1 MWVIPTQKIVWASP
15 PVVGDV
21 YKTVS
26 GPVLWTGIWFIH
38 LQSNTQEAPAESFGT
53 VQLFTQPV
61 ALAGGCELALAPTP
75 SPWSQAGC
83 SGPWVLPGDHKL
95 ISWCFVLFFS
105 FPEKLFPFEKISTI
119 VAPLHWDL
127 SLPLGLKNHSW
138 VFCNN
143 TCQQL
148 LTSPTSLAWIY
159 PSSSYSSSVEFN
171 WTNTFPPDAGFWS
184 VIAVKSSIN
193 ALMKL
198 YEPEPIL
205 NLFRV
210 SKGYERRLLRWSVWL
225 HTHTCDWMVDICKI
239 TKQHPSSTDI
249 LCRLHVLPRLTNYRN
264 GCVSSGTVLMFIST
278 LVAFLMHFSGCG
290 IHSFI
295 P

>member
-1 MWVIPTQKIVWASP
+1 MRVIPTQKIVWASP

-21 YKTVS
+21 YETVS
-26 GPVLWTGIWFIH
+26 GPVLWTGIWFIP
-38 LQSNTQEAPAESFGT
+38 LQSNTQEAPAESFVT

-61 ALAGGCELALAPTP
+61 ALAGGRELALAPTP

-95 ISWCFVLFFS
+95 INRCFVLFFS

-127 SLPLGLKNHSW
+127 SLPLGLKNNSW
-138 VFCNN
+138 AFCNN
-143 TCQQL
+143 ACQQL

-171 WTNTFPPDAGFWS
+171 WTNTFPVDARFWS

-198 YEPEPIL
+198 HESRTYFEPLKSVERL
-205 NLFRV
+205 
-210 SKGYERRLLRWSVWL
+210 SKAFAEMIYVTAYTHVIGWWTYAKLQSNIQAPQMSYAGY
-225 HTHTCDWMVDICKI
+225 M
-239 TKQHPSSTDI
+239 SS
-249 LCRLHVLPRLTNYRN
+249 P
-264 GCVSSGTVLMFIST
+264 
-278 LVAFLMHFSGCG
+278 A
-290 IHSFI
+290 
-295 P
+295 